1 MNVSIIDPLQG
12 DFPEVIEEFLEHG
25 VMKCIAFNR
34 RGTLLAAGCSDGS
47 CIIWDFETRGIA
59 KELKDSECKTP
70 VTSVCWSKYGHH
82 VLVAAIDKSLTL
94 WNVVNG
100 EKVTRITLQQTTL
113 QARLHPGSHTPS
125 VCLACPLS
133 SAPLLVELTT
143 GNTKVLPV
151 SLSDLDSGAYGD
163 LIYVG
168 NSKGEILI
176 IDYKKV
182 ELYGVVINSGA
193 ANHLSQK
200 DGVKALD
207 ELCTSFDDLQGV
219 EKLKAVGS
227 KCLALS
233 REFQDSINRIHWK
246 APCFSGDGEWVVG
259 ASGNKG
265 EHKIYIWDR
274 AGHLVKILEGPKEA
288 LTDLAWHPVNPIAV
302 SVSISGL
309 VYIWAKDYTENW
321 SAFAPDFKELEENE
335 EYVERED
342 EFDLMPETEK
352 VKHSGVN
359 EDEDVDILTVEKES
373 ALSDSD
379 MSQEELC
386 FLPAVPFPD
395 VLDLQDK
402 YVRSSSKMIDSN
414 HSGSPLSN
422 EAGQDGHGVNLDS
435 SPVDALGNLIADDT
449 GATTASMKRKRKLS
463 EKGSIQISFMV
474 EEHKDYRTSRGYM
487 LRMLMAADL
496 FVVMSSFLPKS
507 GKIVSIAVYP
517 SEFGLKR
524 TEEEAV
530 KGPVRLFDDGKVKS
544 DDDDDDDHHEIDEEK
559 LRAYE
564 KSRLRYYYAVVEC
577 DSSGTA
583 DYLYKNCDGID
594 FERTSNVLD
603 LRCLELTWDE
613 DEPQRIKAL
622 KRTFNAD
629 QQRIKAP
636 KRTFNADQ
644 LAESEM
650 NAYLASDVSDDDE
663 DEIDAQDDQ
672 SKEKLT
678 KAEKYRVLFERG
690 DEGSDGGDDEDGNKD
705 MEVTFN
711 TGLEDLNKRIL
722 EKKKDKDSET
732 VWNQYLRK
740 KSEKKKARKNASKHS
755 SEDESSGSGRDEAE
769 QDDFFIDESSIK
781 FSKGGKSNMKPA
793 KRNWNYFLLMTR
805 RQTMV

>member
-59 KELKDSECKTP
+59 KELKDSDCKTP

-82 VLVAAIDKSLTL
+82 VLVASIDKSLTL

-133 SAPLLVELTT
+133 SAPLLVELNT
-143 GNTKVLPV
+143 GNTTVLPV
-151 SLSDLDSGAYGD
+151 SLSDLDNGAVSSRNKFSDGSAPLTPTSAFFNKYGD

-176 IDYKKV
+176 IDYNND
-182 ELYGVVINSGA
+182 ELYGVVVNSGA
-193 ANHLSQK
+193 AVIKSISFSRNGLYLLTNSNDRTIRVYENHLSQK

-207 ELCTSFDDLQGV
+207 ELRSSFDDLQG
-219 EKLKAVGS
+219 
-227 KCLALS
+227 
-233 REFQDSINRIHWK
+233 
-246 APCFSGDGEWVVG
+246 
-259 ASGNKG
+259 
-265 EHKIYIWDR
+265 HKIYIWDR

-288 LTDLAWHPVNPIAV
+288 LTDLAWHPVNTIVV

-309 VYIWAKDYTENW
+309 VYIWVKDYTENW

-359 EDEDVDILTVEKES
+359 EDEDVDILTMEKES

-386 FLPAVPFPD
+386 FLPAVPSPD

-402 YVRSSSKMIDSN
+402 YAGSSSKMIDSN
-414 HSGSPLSN
+414 HSGSPLSD

-435 SPVDALGNLIADDT
+435 SPVGALGNLIADDT

-463 EKGSIQISFMV
+463 EKGLELQQA
-474 EEHKDYRTSRGYM
+474 EK
-487 LRMLMAADL
+487 AADL

-507 GKIVSIAVYP
+507 GKIVSFAVYP
-517 SEFGLKR
+517 SEFGLKHM
-524 TEEEAV
+524 EEEAV
-530 KGPVRLFDDGKVKS
+530 KGPVGLFDDGKVKS
-544 DDDDDDDHHEIDEEK
+544 DDDDDDDHEIDEEK

-564 KSRLRYYYAVVEC
+564 KSRLRH
-577 DSSGTA
+577 
-583 DYLYKNCDGID
+583 L
-594 FERTSNVLD
+594 RTMKMN
-603 LRCLELTWDE
+603 E
-613 DEPQRIKAL
+613 DE
-622 KRTFNAD
+622 
-629 QQRIKAP
+629 
-636 KRTFNADQ
+636 
-644 LAESEM
+644 
-650 NAYLASDVSDDDE
+650 V
-663 DEIDAQDDQ
+663 DAQDDQ

-690 DEGSDGGDDEDGNKD
+690 DEGSDGGDDDEDGNISAFLRRRRTRTPKQCGI
-705 MEVTFN
+705 N
-711 TGLEDLNKRIL
+711 IL
-722 EKKKDKDSET
+722 ERR
-732 VWNQYLRK
+732 VRK
-740 KSEKKKARKNASKHS
+740 SRQERTLSKHS
-755 SEDESSGSGRDEAE
+755 SEDESSGSGRDEE
-769 QDDFFIDESSIK
+769 KDDFFIDESSIK
-781 FSKGGKSNMKPA
+781 FSKGGKTKGKRGKRKIYLKKKYPQLTTLILDPQFQNLFKFLSFASDPA
-793 KRNWNYFLLMTR
+793 DLQYKSTEAKWCPWRLGQRGRIDTTSSIVLEQLCAW
-805 RQTMV
+805 QKSGG

>member
-94 WNVVNG
+94 WNVVTG

-133 SAPLLVELTT
+133 SAPVLVDLNT
-143 GNTKVLPV
+143 GNTTVLPV
-151 SLSDLDSGAYGD
+151 SVSDLDNGAVSSRNKFSDGSAPLTPTSACFNKYGD

-182 ELYGVVINSGA
+182 ELYGVVVNPGA
-193 ANHLSQK
+193 AVIKSISFSRNGLYLLTNSNDRTIRVYENHLSQK

-207 ELCTSFDDLQGV
+207 ELRMSFDELQGV

-227 KCLALS
+227 KCLVLS

-246 APCFSGDGEWVVG
+246 APCFSGDGEWVIG

-288 LTDLAWHPVNPIAV
+288 LTDLAWHPVNPIVV

-379 MSQEELC
+379 MSEEELC
-386 FLPAVPFPD
+386 FLPAVPSPD
-395 VLDLQDK
+395 VLELQDK
-402 YVRSSSKMIDSN
+402 YVGGSSKMIDSN
-414 HSGSPLSN
+414 QSGSPLSD
-422 EAGQDGHGVNLDS
+422 EAGQDANGVNLDS
-435 SPVDALGNLIADDT
+435 SPVDALGNLIADDA
-449 GATTASMKRKRKLS
+449 GATAASMKRKRKLS
-463 EKGSIQISFMV
+463 EKGLELQQAEKV
-474 EEHKDYRTSRGYM
+474 RK
-487 LRMLMAADL
+487 
-496 FVVMSSFLPKS
+496 P
-507 GKIVSIAVYP
+507 
-517 SEFGLKR
+517 LKK
-524 TEEEAV
+524 T
-530 KGPVRLFDDGKVKS
+530 VKS
-544 DDDDDDDHHEIDEEK
+544 CGGKPLKNRNRSVDEYLSADEET
-559 LRAYE
+559 E
-564 KSRLRYYYAVVEC
+564 
-577 DSSGTA
+577 
-583 DYLYKNCDGID
+583 
-594 FERTSNVLD
+594 
-603 LRCLELTWDE
+603 
-613 DEPQRIKAL
+613 
-622 KRTFNAD
+622 
-629 QQRIKAP
+629 
-636 KRTFNADQ
+636 
-644 LAESEM
+644 
-650 NAYLASDVSDDDE
+650 
-663 DEIDAQDDQ
+663 
-672 SKEKLT
+672 
-678 KAEKYRVLFERG
+678 
-690 DEGSDGGDDEDGNKD
+690 
-705 MEVTFN
+705 
-711 TGLEDLNKRIL
+711 
-722 EKKKDKDSET
+722 
-732 VWNQYLRK
+732 
-740 KSEKKKARKNASKHS
+740 
-755 SEDESSGSGRDEAE
+755 
-769 QDDFFIDESSIK
+769 
-781 FSKGGKSNMKPA
+781 
-793 KRNWNYFLLMTR
+793 
-805 RQTMV
+805 